1 MSAGGGGRRR
11 GWGAAATQSAAC
23 IRASRP
29 SLTECLEF
37 FPLLGT
43 LALGEERALQ
53 FEAVANGSF
62 HFFEHCAGD
71 LAGGRTDKAAGVER
85 A

>member
-1 MSAGGGGRRR
+1 
-11 GWGAAATQSAAC
+11 
-23 IRASRP
+23 
-29 SLTECLEF
+29 LTECLEF